1 MIDFKKFFPIFQNN
15 PNVIFLDSGASAQ
28 KPEFVINAMNDF
40 YKKDYANIHRG
51 LYNLSQVASSLYD
64 EARDKVKLFIGAK
77 YKEEIVFTKGT
88 TEAINLLAYSF
99 SKILKK
105 GDVVF
110 LTELEHHANL
120 IPWQEVAK
128 YNGIVLKF
136 IPILDNGELDYDW
149 FENNISSEVKLV
161 CMSGQSNVIGLKND
175 IERVVRVAHNFGA
188 KVIIDGA
195 QLISHFKIDVESLNV
210 DFLAFSGHKIYGPT
224 GIGVLYGKKELLDML
239 PPYQV
244 GGDMVEKVSFDKTIF
259 KKTPEKFEAGTPPIV
274 EAIGLGYAIDFLNE
288 FSMDF
293 IEKEAFE
300 LTKYAIEKIADVKN
314 VRLISHKNS
323 NAVISFVVDGVSSFD
338 IASFLAMKNICVRV
352 GKHCAEPLHN
362 KLGIDSSIRLS
373 LGIYNDKRDIDIFV
387 NELEH
392 TISLILGK

>member
-15 PNVIFLDSGASAQ
+15 PNVVFLDSGASAQ

-64 EARDKVKLFIGAK
+64 EARDKVKLFIGAE

-195 QLISHFKIDVESLNV
+195 QLISHFKIDVETLNV
-210 DFLAFSGHKIYGPT
+210 DFLAFSGHKIYAPT

-300 LTKYAIEKIADVKN
+300 LTKYAIEKIAAVKN

-392 TISLILGK
+392 AISLILGK

>member
-15 PNVIFLDSGASAQ
+15 PNVVFLDSAASAQ
-28 KPEFVINAMNDF
+28 KPAFVINAMNDF

-64 EARDKVKLFIGAK
+64 EARDKVKLFIGAE

-195 QLISHFKIDVESLNV
+195 QLISHFKIDVETLNV

-300 LTKYAIEKIADVKN
+300 LTKYAIEKIAAVKN

-323 NAVISFVVDGVSSFD
+323 NAVISFVVNGVSSFD

-392 TISLILGK
+392 AISLILGK